1 MWNSAL
7 HGKIRLPAGEL
18 ARNPWHLARA
28 IYGGSFYFATDRAVE
43 DTRRYAVLEF
53 KGVLPRE

>member
-7 HGKIRLPAGEL
+7 HGKIDFQQANLRGILGIS
-18 ARNPWHLARA
+18 RGR
-28 IYGGSFYFATDRAVE
+28 YMVDRSTDRAVE